1 MARFVALV
9 NALIGIFL
17 ATLAWAD
24 ALPTAKPEEVG
35 LSSERLGRATQVL
48 KSEAARGQYPGAVAL
63 VARKGKIAYFES
75 VGQGDPAA
83 GTPMSKDAIFRLYS
97 MTKPFV
103 SVAAMMLSEEG
114 KLTLADPVS
123 KYFPQLASLQVA
135 VPTKDADG
143 KTTYTLVPSER
154 PVTIQDLLRHTSGF
168 VYANSTPNERVK
180 AACGSLGVDWRDVTA
195 AEQIER
201 LAQAP
206 LP

>member
-1 MARFVALV
+1 MTVLLALLTVALAV
-9 NALIGIFL
+9 DFVSAQP
-17 ATLAWAD
+17 
-24 ALPTAKPEEVG
+24 LPTAKPEQVG
-35 LSSERLGRATQVL
+35 MSSQRLERV
-48 KSEAARGQYPGAVAL
+48 GQTIKAQIANERFPGAVVL
-63 VARKGKIAYFES
+63 IARKGKIAYFEAF
-75 VGQGDPAA
+75 GQRDPATGA
-83 GTPMSKDAIFRLYS
+83 PMTKDAIFRLYS

-103 SVAAMMLSEEG
+103 SVAAMMLAEEG

-180 AACGSLGVDWRDVTA
+180 AAYGSLGVDWRDVTA
-195 AEQIER
+195 AE
-201 LAQAP
+201 
-206 LP
+206 